1 MSWNQ
6 DLEEQREYC
15 LPLSLFIQEASQE
28 TSCLTQNQI
37 LEKFPQKAV

>member
-6 DLEEQREYC
+6 DLEELKEYC
-15 LPLSLFIQEASQE
+15 LQQTLFIQEASQE

-37 LEKFPQKAV
+37 LEKYPQKAV